1 MNPVGALIL
10 AVLICVVLG
19 ASRRVALLGMMAGV
33 MFLTQ
38 AQQIDV
44 LGFNLYAIR
53 FLEVAGFVRVMA
65 RREFSFYQLNK
76 IDRALLWLY
85 GYMTVVFLLRS
96 LVGVANQIGIAADA
110 FLCYFTFR
118 GLVGGMDDFR
128 WFLRALI
135 ILLAPYVL
143 LVLIE
148 SATGHNPFTLLGG
161 ISGGSNWI
169 RHGRPRCFG
178 SFRQPDT
185 LGMFGA
191 SFLPLYIGLACIT
204 RERKR
209 ALAGIGLCLILVVA
223 SNSGGPASGAA
234 AGLACWC
241 LWRFRTEMRKVRW
254 GIVAMIVALAVKMKD
269 PVWFIFVRAS
279 AITGGDGWTRS
290 YLIDRAYHHLG
301 LWWLAGMPILDTK
314 DWFPFILVATGGAD
328 ITNQFIAFGLTAGL
342 GAIALFIL
350 LLTRAFS
357 NLGKALADIRS
368 ISQKPGA
375 DEFLLLW
382 SGSNARRPHY

>member
-209 ALAGIGLCLILVVA
+209 ALAGIGLCLI
-223 SNSGGPASGAA
+223 
-234 AGLACWC
+234 
-241 LWRFRTEMRKVRW
+241 
-254 GIVAMIVALAVKMKD
+254 
-269 PVWFIFVRAS
+269 
-279 AITGGDGWTRS
+279 
-290 YLIDRAYHHLG
+290 
-301 LWWLAGMPILDTK
+301 
-314 DWFPFILVATGGAD
+314 
-328 ITNQFIAFGLTAGL
+328 
-342 GAIALFIL
+342 
-350 LLTRAFS
+350 
-357 NLGKALADIRS
+357 
-368 ISQKPGA
+368 
-375 DEFLLLW
+375 
-382 SGSNARRPHY
+382 